1 MIAASKTDD
10 LVDDE
15 LLAWIG
21 GVAGGDVIAIERRSG
36 GASRAGYAVD
46 VVDPG
51 GTTKALWLRIDTGHG
66 PQSGTSYT
74 VRREGAVYRA
84 LGDTPVR
91 VPRLIAIHPTRD
103 AFLAERLTGQNWFA
117 QITDAVEKVA
127 TARAFMAQLAAIHA
141 IDVRTLDIPEL
152 GHQRHISDHVRDEL
166 VIWNAQYR
174 EGTADDPVISLA
186 FAWLAAHV
194 PPDGDWPLVLVQGD
208 TGPGNFLYADGDVVA
223 VMDWEMAH
231 WGDLHDDLG
240 WLCVRDAQERFTHL
254 PDRFLDYEEFGG
266 RSIDLDRLRYF
277 RVLAQMR
284 CAVGTRRGLLARDSR
299 GEIANHVI
307 YSTMHLSLL
316 ADALAEAM
324 GIERPARVMPAEIA
338 QDPDDATWLFDVAL
352 DDLREVIVPAIE
364 PGFAQQRA
372 KGLARLLKYLR
383 SVQRAGTTIDAQE
396 CDDLTI
402 LLARPVFDAPAG
414 RRDLCADLDSD
425 AINHRAVAT
434 YCLRYAAR
442 RTDMA
447 RDAMG
452 ALADRRYSPIE

>member
-1 MIAASKTDD
+1 MISATKTDD

-15 LLAWIG
+15 LLAWIE
-21 GVAGGDVIAIERRSG
+21 GVAGGNIVAIERRSA

-46 VVDPG
+46 VAHVDG
-51 GTTKALWLRIDTGHG
+51 GTQDLWLRIDTGHG

-84 LGDTPVR
+84 LGLTPVR
-91 VPRLIAIHPTRD
+91 VPLLVAIHPTRD
-103 AFLAERLTGQNWFA
+103 AFLAERLEGRNWFA
-117 QITDAVEKVA
+117 QITDAEEQVA
-127 TARAFMAQLAAIHA
+127 TARAFMQQLAAIHA
-141 IDVRTLDIPEL
+141 IDVRLLDIAEL
-152 GHQRHISDHVRDEL
+152 GPQRRICDHVRDEL
-166 VIWNAQYR
+166 TIWDAQYR
-174 EGTADDPVISLA
+174 EGIADDPVISLA
-186 FAWLAAHV
+186 LAWLAANV

-240 WLCVRDAQERFTHL
+240 WLCVRETQERFTHL
-254 PDRFLDYEEFGG
+254 PDRFRDYEQFGG

-324 GIERPARVMPAEIA
+324 SIERPARVAAPRAI
-338 QDPDDATWLFDVAL
+338 DDHDATWLFDVAL
-352 DDLREVIVPAIE
+352 DDLRDVIVPAIE

-383 SVQRAGTTIDAQE
+383 TVQRIGPTVEARDRVDLSVLLGLSVVDA
-396 CDDLTI
+396 
-402 LLARPVFDAPAG
+402 ASG
-414 RRDLCADLDSD
+414 RRDLCTRLEADS
-425 AINHRAVAT
+425 IEHRSVAA
-434 YCLRYAAR
+434 YCLGYAAR
-442 RTDMA
+442 RTDLA